1 MLSGELPL
9 PPRLCG
15 SSRTLNPA
23 LARYTHGV
31 TGDLA
36 AEVRA
41 VRETVGIADR
51 GGRAFTLLDG
61 PDALRFLQGMVT
73 NDVDAI
79 AVGSAHYALL
89 LTPKARV
96 VADMRLTRLA
106 ETTFLADADPA
117 AATALRSVLTR
128 YRLASKLTIDA
139 CDERFGIVAVA
150 GPAATAL
157 LADALGVAP
166 SADADEGAG
175 TEAALPAGAVHVL
188 RSAFTGEQAFELV
201 GPRDALDQAW
211 ERLGAALGRHDGRV
225 FGDEAFDVLRVEA
238 GLPRF
243 GAEIDDRVMPAEA
256 GVVERAVS
264 FTKGCYIGQ
273 EPVARLHYRGHANRG
288 LRSILLD
295 GTLPEAGAAV
305 QVEGRDVG
313 RITSAVESPTIGRA
327 VALAIVRREVD
338 PGQRVGVVTAGGVL
352 EGELSAVPAYRW
364 RA

>member
-1 MLSGELPL
+1 
-9 PPRLCG
+9 
-15 SSRTLNPA
+15 
-23 LARYTHGV
+23 V

-61 PDALRFLQGMVT
+61 PDAVRFLQGMVT

-79 AVGSAHYALL
+79 AVGSAAYALL

-96 VADMRLTRLA
+96 VADMRLTRLG
-106 ETTFLADADPA
+106 ETTFLADADLA
-117 AATALRSVLTR
+117 AATALRTVLTR
-128 YRLASKLTIDA
+128 YRLASKVAIEA
-139 CDERFGIVAVA
+139 CDERFGIIAVA
-150 GPAATAL
+150 GPEAAAL
-157 LADALGVAP
+157 LRDALGAWVPTDPA
-166 SADADEGAG
+166 EGAG
-175 TEAALPAGAVHVL
+175 TEIALESGVVHAL
-188 RSAFTGEQAFELV
+188 RSAFSGEQAFELI
-201 GPRDALDQAW
+201 GPR
-211 ERLGAALGRHDGRV
+211 AALVGAWQRLTGGLAAHDGRV
-225 FGDEAFDVLRVEA
+225 FGDEAFDILRVEA
-238 GLPRF
+238 GMPRF
-243 GAEIDDRVMPAEA
+243 GSEIDEQVMPAEA
-256 GVVERAVS
+256 GVVDRAVS

-273 EPVARLHYRGHANRG
+273 EPVARLHHRGHANRG

-295 GTLPEAGAAV
+295 DVAPAAGASV
-305 QVEGRDVG
+305 EVEGREVG

-338 PGQRVGVVTAGGVL
+338 PGQRVGVVTDDGVL